1 MIRFLIFVLFWAFL
15 LPLALV
21 EFMPSEIP
29 QASIPSYLVIL
40 ISTFQVYQCA
50 SKRAIASC
58 VFWIYFYCW
67 FGVAPFLQILNAYFP
82 WGGVYSEGTIWFTSF
97 LVLLSLLSFYFGYM
111 MKVDKIWDRI
121 KSKELANGRF
131 VLFGLIMLLIAI
143 AIIQNFVGLQSLF
156 LPRNIMNGIIAADN
170 SSAILSVV
178 TTLYRAIPF
187 VTFFII
193 LYFVSN
199 HPTLQFKLFFILSG
213 IVFIVTS
220 NPLSTPRYW
229 FGSTFLAIGY
239 FLLRKKILNISFSW
253 FLLVTLS
260 IVYPFSDVFRR
271 SLLVKTS
278 IFDRSILLS
287 MQHGFVYKPD
297 FNSFQM
303 LMNSV
308 EYVRDF
314 GFFYG
319 QQIFGALF
327 FWVPRVLWSDKPE
340 STGEIIAADRNYPI
354 TNLDSPL
361 MSEGYVDFGII
372 GLICYMFIHGFLI
385 KRLDRILIRDT
396 GDVKYLFA
404 LFFSFYQIFFLRG
417 TLMVAVSCLAPLVL
431 IFLFYDKAVF
441 KESRT

>member
-1 MIRFLIFVLFWAFL
+1 
-15 LPLALV
+15 
-21 EFMPSEIP
+21 
-29 QASIPSYLVIL
+29 
-40 ISTFQVYQCA
+40 
-50 SKRAIASC
+50 
-58 VFWIYFYCW
+58 
-67 FGVAPFLQILNAYFP
+67 
-82 WGGVYSEGTIWFTSF
+82 
-97 LVLLSLLSFYFGYM
+97 M